1 MISQII
7 SVYNYYHLQL
17 EVMNCQVYDGKDRSR
32 KVGSAHIFKLSLNNR
47 LKYIDLTALTLP
59 NRSLD
64 RPSNSLCLSYN

>member
-47 LKYIDLTALTLP
+47 LKYIDRYRDLTALTLP

-64 RPSNSLCLSYN
+64 RR